1 MDGHDD
7 GLVLVPP
14 GCYELEYA
22 SHTQKK
28 TFSTYKLYLNFRITD
43 DGPHQG
49 KIATRYYA
57 ITMSEAGKARGRF
70 GFGWFSAGLRE
81 HVLLFGEL
89 PQRNTDISIEKYKS
103 NIFLGKIATVTRDYK
118 KRDKPE
124 LLHNSKV
131 AELIRIVRPRSPQA
145 VPE

>member
-1 MDGHDD
+1 MTDHDD
-7 GLVLVPP
+7 SLVQVPA
-14 GCYELEYA
+14 GCYELEYV
-22 SHTQKK
+22 SHVKRK
-28 TFSTYKLYLNFRITD
+28 IFSARKLYLNFRIIN

-70 GFGWFSAGLRE
+70 GFGWYSEGMRE
-81 HVLLFGEL
+81 YVLLFGER

-103 NIFLGKIATVTRDYK
+103 QIFLGRIETVTSDYK

-124 LLHNSKV
+124 LLQNSKV
-131 AELIRIVRPRSPQA
+131 AELIEIIKPL
-145 VPE
+145 